1 MCKKGKN
8 ENTLIAK
15 VFYDIMKKVLMMKG
29 KKYEQIFQNDASL
42 SLTVGILVG
51 MF

>member
-1 MCKKGKN
+1 MCKKEKLTYFDN
-8 ENTLIAK
+8 ESMLWYNEK
-15 VFYDIMKKVLMMKG
+15 SSYDER
-29 KKYEQIFQNDASL
+29 KKYEQIFQNDTSL